1 MSGIIISFWFYKQTI
16 CMEVKTISMYKN
28 NWTLQSSRIWT
39 DWYEQDVSL
48 KRWSNE
54 DESWELQHALY
65 CIYNS
70 HLTSVFVHATP
81 ICQFV
86 KRSDMPEL
94 FDVGTTQIT
103 KIKYRLLK
111 SLPHHFN
118 PTVATNFP
126 GYTELCNLQR
136 CIWKSAP
143 EINMKFLT
151 KGLIT
156 RPWL

>member
-1 MSGIIISFWFYKQTI
+1 M
-16 CMEVKTISMYKN
+16 N
-28 NWTLQSSRIWT
+28 RLIWT
-39 DWYEQDVSL
+39 RSEFEALVNWRGWVMTIL
-48 KRWSNE
+48 VRW
-54 DESWELQHALY
+54 WELQHALY

-70 HLTSVFVHATP
+70 HLTSVFVHATHV
-81 ICQFV
+81 CQFV

-118 PTVATNFP
+118 PTVATNLP

-151 KGLIT
+151 KGLIYHAT
-156 RPWL
+156 MVIAVLTLLFQHYHVFYLS